1 MSFVWSSCPF
11 EHFVFFLSFCFS
23 VNMINNEIYT
33 IRLEMWAK
41 TITLQTHWPLTWL
54 PLSFE
59 SSYSSPRAMALC
71 SIFCPR
77 IPVRFRPKPISP
89 FLSKPLF
96 PLSYRVYSSL
106 QPTPSTKGN
115 FFSFFWFMPSHGAQL
130 PQVLLFL
137 RTMSCVTNAK
147 KDVWITISN
156 FPLLVSLVSE
166 EWLFYIWQMNLE
178 V

>member
-1 MSFVWSSCPF
+1 MNHLRIEMALSFVWSCCPF
-11 EHFVFFLSFCFS
+11 EHFVFLLSFCSS

-106 QPTPSTKGN
+106 PPTSSTKGN
-115 FFSFFWFMPSHGAQL
+115 FFSCFGLCLHMVFNCHKSCCFSEPWVVL
-130 PQVLLFL
+130 PML
-137 RTMSCVTNAK
+137 RKM
-147 KDVWITISN
+147 
-156 FPLLVSLVSE
+156 FG
-166 EWLFYIWQMNLE
+166 
-178 V
+178 